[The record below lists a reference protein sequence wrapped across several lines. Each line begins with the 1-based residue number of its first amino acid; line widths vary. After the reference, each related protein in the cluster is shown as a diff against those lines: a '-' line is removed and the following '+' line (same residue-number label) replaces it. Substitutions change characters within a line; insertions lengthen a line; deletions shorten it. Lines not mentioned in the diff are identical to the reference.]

1 LKPGAKEV
9 IRLTTQEKLREFAE
23 APCDMGR
30 WERRTIEALLNDLEE
45 YTHNLNEEEP
55 KPR

>member
-1 LKPGAKEV
+1 V

-23 APCDMGR
+23 ALCNMGR
-30 WERRTIEALLNDLEE
+30 WERRTIEALLKDLEE
-45 YTHNLNEEEP
+45 YTRKLLNDEER

>member
-1 LKPGAKEV
+1 M